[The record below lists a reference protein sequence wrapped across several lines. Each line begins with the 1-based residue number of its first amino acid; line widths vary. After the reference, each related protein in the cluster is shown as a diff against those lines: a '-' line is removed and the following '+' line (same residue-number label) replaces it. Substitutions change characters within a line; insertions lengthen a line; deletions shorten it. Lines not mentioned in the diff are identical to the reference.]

1 MSIVGITTEIPRMH
15 SPSSSRENQTT
26 SEPSEGIDA
35 SPTVFRPHVL
45 HTHDQHA
52 NDYIRIMVKF
62 RMSLPL
68 GEDQSAPL
76 VMEV

>member
-1 MSIVGITTEIPRMH
+1 M
-15 SPSSSRENQTT
+15 NQAT
-26 SEPSEGIDA
+26 SEPSEGIDT
-35 SPTVFRPHVL
+35 SPTVFRPCVL

-52 NDYIRIMVKF
+52 ADYIRIMVKII
-62 RMSLPL
+62 MNLPL